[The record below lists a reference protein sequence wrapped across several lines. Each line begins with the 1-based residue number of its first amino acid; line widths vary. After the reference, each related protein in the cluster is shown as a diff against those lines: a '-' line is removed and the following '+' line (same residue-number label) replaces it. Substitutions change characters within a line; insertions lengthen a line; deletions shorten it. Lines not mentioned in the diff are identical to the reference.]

1 MVIEEA
7 LVTYLLTQSG
17 LTALVSN
24 RIHLLKLPQNPVLP
38 AVVMQKISSPRLH
51 GFTADIGATT
61 RMQLTSWATTYTS
74 ASATFEQLRASL
86 QNYLNDTMGGTS
98 GVPVKAVILDDENDT
113 YEDETG
119 RFGKI
124 ADFIFWHTEA

>member
-1 MVIEEA
+1 MVIEQA
-7 LVTYLLTQSG
+7 LITYLLTQTG
-17 LTALVSN
+17 LTASVSN
-24 RIHLLKLPQNPVLP
+24 RIHLLKLPQDPVLP
-38 AVVMQKISSPRLH
+38 AIVIQKISSPRLH

-74 ASATFEQLRASL
+74 ASAVFEQLRASL
-86 QNYLNDTMGGTS
+86 QNYLNGTMSTLTVS
-98 GVPVKAVILDDENDT
+98 AVILDDENDT
-113 YEDETG
+113 YEDETQ

>member
-7 LVTYLLTQSG
+7 LIAYLLTQPG
-17 LTALVSN
+17 LTALISN

-38 AVVMQKISSPRLH
+38 AIVMQKISSPRMH

-61 RMQLTSWATTYTS
+61 RMQLTSWALNYTG
-74 ASATFEQLRASL
+74 ASAVFEQLRASL
-86 QNYLNDTMGGTS
+86 QNYLNGIMGGS
-98 GVPVKAVILDDENDT
+98 VPVSAVILDDENDA

-119 RFGKI
+119 RYGKT